1 MNDRLRVGPKASS
14 RPFRSDAVI
23 VPEVNINAGVE
34 AIKIGGPSSK
44 NLFIAAD
51 IDSSVIWS

>member
-51 IDSSVIWS
+51 IDSSVI